1 MVQDIPAETVLPAV
15 ENTNLVNVRPDIS
28 GMGLHASPALFSDN
42 APVMPRIVLSG
53 RY

>member
-1 MVQDIPAETVLPAV
+1 MVQDIPAETVLLAV

-28 GMGLHASPALFSDN
+28 GMGLHVLPEQYSDN

-53 RY
+53 IF